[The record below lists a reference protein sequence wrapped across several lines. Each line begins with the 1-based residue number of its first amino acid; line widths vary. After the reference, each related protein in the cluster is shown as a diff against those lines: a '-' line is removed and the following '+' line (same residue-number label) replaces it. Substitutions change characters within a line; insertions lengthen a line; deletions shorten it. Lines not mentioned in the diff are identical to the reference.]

1 MTQTD
6 RAAPRQLALVTGA
19 SSGIG
24 YDLAR
29 QFAAHGFDLVVA
41 AEDAAIEDATVTLR
55 AMGGVVE
62 PVQVDLA
69 RADGV
74 DHLYARVQAT
84 GRSPD
89 AVAINAGIA
98 VNGPFAET
106 DLAEEVRLIELNVT
120 SSVRLAKRA
129 LQDMVPRGAGRIL
142 ITSSIAAEGPGPY
155 TAIYS
160 ASKAFLLSFAEAIR
174 YELRDTGVTVTA
186 LQPGATD
193 TAIFAR
199 AGMEDTK
206 LGASP
211 KISAAEVAKAGF
223 EALMAGKDHVVAA
236 SVKERVQV
244 AVGPLVP
251 ATVKAAAQGALTK
264 PGSADS

>member
-1 MTQTD
+1 MPVTD
-6 RAAPRQLALVTGA
+6 LTPAAPLAVVTGA

-24 YDLAR
+24 LELAR
-29 QFAAHGFDLVVA
+29 QFAEHGYDLVIA
-41 AEDAAIEDATVTLR
+41 AEDAGIDDAADALR
-55 AMGGVVE
+55 ATGRAVE
-62 PVQVDLA
+62 AVRVDLA
-69 RADGV
+69 RPDGV
-74 DHLYARVQAT
+74 DQLYARIRAT
-84 GRSPD
+84 GRPLD
-89 AVAINAGIA
+89 AIAINAGVA

-106 DLAEEVRLIELNVT
+106 DLAAEVALIELNVT

-129 LQDMVPRGAGRIL
+129 LQEMVPRDAGRIL

-174 YELRDTGVTVTA
+174 YELRDTGITVTA

-206 LGASP
+206 LGAAP
-211 KISAAEVAKAGF
+211 KTSAATVAKVGF
-223 EALMAGKDHVVAA
+223 DALMAGKEHVVAA
-236 SVKERVQV
+236 SLVEKLQV
-244 AVGPLVP
+244 AAGPVVP
-251 ATVKAAAQGALTK
+251 AALKAAVQGSLTE
-264 PGSADS
+264 PGSAR